1 LVSLK
6 DAAVKPLSDLSTHD
20 SPQLR
25 WRSLEVLKRIG
36 PAAQGGV
43 PACLKA
49 LEDKEWYVR
58 REAVRALTAVAPKDE
73 QVVARFRDRVTN
85 DEEWTVRKEAF
96 DALRSWGAEGKLE
109 VKPY

>member
-1 LVSLK
+1 MVSLK

-58 REAVRALTAVAPKDE
+58 REAVRDE

>member
-58 REAVRALTAVAPKDE
+58 REAVRDE

>member
-58 REAVRALTAVAPKDE
+58 REAVRDE

-96 DALRSWGAEGKLE
+96 DALRSWGADGKLE

>member
-1 LVSLK
+1 MSLK

-58 REAVRALTAVAPKDE
+58 REAVRDE